1 MTSYSIE
8 LMCNVI
14 SLNYDFGRR
23 AGRVV
28 LDEHGS
34 TDMSGAINYFR
45 RIDPDVIEIATFR
58 GEKPDVVYRRGRD
71 GLWASHSAAGTQRGN
86 WCDIRWE
93 HTPARSSIDEMMGI
107 NRSDEGPEF
116 RAFLTGAPSPLTPSR
131 LQG

>member
-1 MTSYSIE
+1 MTTYSME
-8 LMCNVI
+8 LMCNVV
-14 SLNYDFGRR
+14 SLTYDFRAR

-28 LDEHGS
+28 LDEFGS

-45 RIDPDVIEIATFR
+45 RVDPDVIEVATFR

-93 HTPARSSIDEMMGI
+93 HTPKRSSLDEMQGI
-107 NRSDEGPEF
+107 DRYDDGKEF
-116 RAFLTGAPSPLTPSR
+116 RAFLTGAVSPQRVPADD
-131 LQG
+131 